1 MSGENARQRLYLGLD
16 LSTQQ
21 LKSVVIDEELNTIA
35 EEAIH
40 FNDRSL
46 LVHHVQPNGFVIDK
60 NDNRCITTSVLV
72 FLEALGKKK
81 PFLTF
86 DSILNFIL
94 TLDVLFQK
102 LRNQKKFD
110 FTHIVGI
117 SGI

>member
-1 MSGENARQRLYLGLD
+1 MLDENKHQRLYLGLD

-35 EEAIH
+35 EEAIN

-86 DSILNFIL
+86 DSILKFHFNFRCSFSKI
-94 TLDVLFQK
+94 T
-102 LRNQKKFD
+102 
-110 FTHIVGI
+110 
-117 SGI
+117 